1 MWISSAFA
9 QGTASG
15 PPGGEY
21 FQFILIGGMF
31 VVLYFLMIRPQQKK
45 MKEHQNLIKNLQKGD
60 EVIAGGGIL
69 AKIARVEETYVS
81 LEIAPNVEIKVQKPS
96 IQAVLPKGSIRKAD

>member
-1 MWISSAFA
+1 MWVSSAFA
-9 QGTASG
+9 QGAASG

-45 MKEHQNLIKNLQKGD
+45 MKDHQNLIKSLQKGD

-69 AKIARVEETYVS
+69 GKISKVDETYVS
-81 LEIAPNVEIKVQKPS
+81 IEIAPNVEIKVQKPA
-96 IQAVLPKGSIRKAD
+96 IQTVLPKGSIRKAD